1 MSRCSIVGLLVSHRH
16 NGTWYTSTNW
26 FDVRKTN
33 FFVSNFYQNPSN
45 FISHYFFRYVNQ
57 SLKSTIGSTHFWLYI
72 FILWNKNNHKKGV
85 KTKVQNH
92 FSDPLLLISTL
103 CDFDIKLF
111 YLCLIFHTLWY
122 PAHMI
127 KIVDIYCIFLIFLGL
142 PFYMK

>member
-1 MSRCSIVGLLVSHRH
+1 MSRCNIVGLLVSHRH

-33 FFVSNFYQNPSN
+33 FLYLILPDPSN

-57 SLKSTIGSTHFWLYI
+57 IFESTIGSTYFWLDI
-72 FILWNKNNHKKGV
+72 SILWKKNNHKKGV
-85 KTKVQNH
+85 KTKVRNH

-142 PFYMK
+142 PFYVK